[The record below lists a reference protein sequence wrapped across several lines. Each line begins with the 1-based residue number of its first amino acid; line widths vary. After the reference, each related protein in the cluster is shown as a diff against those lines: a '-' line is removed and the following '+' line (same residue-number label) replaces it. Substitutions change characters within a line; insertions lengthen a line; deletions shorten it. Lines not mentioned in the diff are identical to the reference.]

1 MNSSEK
7 ENIRVARTVG
17 KMLTYS
23 ILVDGKPAEV
33 GVFKIAFLDSYLILY
48 ITTMWNIWPLLRFM
62 KFYPDLNS
70 CHVTRTQQNF
80 RYNRHLKTYSSKGKE

>member
-48 ITTMWNIWPLLRFM
+48 ITTMWNI
-62 KFYPDLNS
+62 
-70 CHVTRTQQNF
+70 
-80 RYNRHLKTYSSKGKE
+80 